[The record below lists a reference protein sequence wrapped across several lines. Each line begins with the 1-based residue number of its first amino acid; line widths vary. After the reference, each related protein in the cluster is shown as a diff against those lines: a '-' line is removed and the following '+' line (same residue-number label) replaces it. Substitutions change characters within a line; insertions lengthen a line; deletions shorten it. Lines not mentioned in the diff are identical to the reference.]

1 MSGDSIGIGD
11 ATQSS
16 GPRDRLLSKDMFISY
31 ASQDVA
37 VASAVVEV
45 LERQGIRCWIAP
57 RDVTPGEFYADAI
70 VHAIDTTQALILV
83 LSKDAAVSHHILR
96 EVERASS
103 KRHPVISLRI
113 DRAPL
118 PAGLEYF
125 LNTSQWLDA
134 SEGEPNR
141 AFPKLVDAVRNALTG
156 TVASSTPNTS
166 ADAPASLK
174 PAPRSK

>member
-1 MSGDSIGIGD
+1 MSVDSRLSGD
-11 ATQSS
+11 ATQSNVPLEA
-16 GPRDRLLSKDMFISY
+16 GRPPLSKDVFVSY
-31 ASQDVA
+31 ASQDAA
-37 VASAVVEV
+37 VANSVVEA

-70 VHAIDTTQALILV
+70 VHAIDAAQALILV
-83 LSKDAAVSHHILR
+83 LSKEAAVSHHILR

-113 DRAPL
+113 DRAAL

-134 SEGEPNR
+134 SEGDVSR
-141 AFPKLVDAVRNALTG
+141 ALPRLVEAA
-156 TVASSTPNTS
+156 
-166 ADAPASLK
+166 
-174 PAPRSK
+174 